1 MIDRYTRPQMKAVWE
16 PAHKLETWLKVEIL
30 ICEALTEQ
38 GVIPKSALRRIK
50 KKATV
55 NLKRASRLERRVK
68 HDVIAFLTA
77 VAEKVGPEGRFLHL
91 GATSSDIL
99 DTSLA
104 ILLRE
109 ATDLL
114 ILDMERLQKAL
125 KEKAF
130 KYKFT
135 LMIGRSHGMHGEPIT
150 FGFKM
155 ALWYQDITYHL
166 ARLKQAKEEVSYG
179 KVSGAMG
186 TFAHLGPRVEEYV
199 CRKAGLKPALISSQ
213 IIQREHY
220 AYYCLILSL
229 IASTLDK
236 FATEIRHL
244 QRTEVRE
251 AEEHFTE
258 GQKGSSAMPHK
269 RNPIVCEN
277 VSGLSRLVRAN
288 AMAALENIPLWHER
302 DISHSS
308 VERVILPDS
317 TILLDFVLTRMAEVM
332 ESLRVYP
339 ENMLRNLNLT
349 EGLIYSQRILLELSL
364 RGASREAAYQ
374 AVQRHAMA
382 AQRDPR
388 LSFLDRLKSDSWIG
402 HYVSAKELKRL
413 FDPNHYL
420 RHLDQVY
427 DRVFKEQVL
436 LEK

>member
-1 MIDRYTRPQMKAVWE
+1 MIDRYTRPLMKAIWE
-16 PAHKLETWLKVEIL
+16 PAHKLETWLKVELL
-30 ICEALTEQ
+30 ICEALAEQ
-38 GVIPKSALRRIK
+38 GMIPKSAMQKIK
-50 KKATV
+50 KKAV
-55 NLKRASRLERRVK
+55 VDLKRASRLEQRVK

-109 ATDLL
+109 AADLL
-114 ILDMERLQKAL
+114 ILDLERLRTAL

-130 KYKFT
+130 KHKLT
-135 LMIGRSHGMHGEPIT
+135 LMIGRSHGVHAEPIT

-155 ALWYQDITYHL
+155 ALWYQDVTRHL

-179 KVSGAMG
+179 KISGAMG
-186 TFAHLGPRVEEYV
+186 TFAHLGPAVEEYV
-199 CRKAGLKPALISSQ
+199 CRRTGLKPAPISSQ
-213 IIQREHY
+213 IIQREHH
-220 AYYCLILSL
+220 AHFLMILSL

-251 AEEHFTE
+251 VEEPFTE

-269 RNPIVCEN
+269 RNPIFCESI
-277 VSGLSRLVRAN
+277 SGLARLVRSYAL
-288 AMAALENIPLWHER
+288 AALENIPLWHER

-317 TILLDFVLTRMAEVM
+317 TILLDFMVNRMTEVL
-332 ESLRVYP
+332 ESLIIYP
-339 ENMLRNLNLT
+339 ENMLKNLNLT
-349 EGLIYSQRILLELSL
+349 GGILYSQRVLLELTL

-382 AQRDPR
+382 AWKDPR
-388 LSFLDRLKSDSWIG
+388 VSFLDRLKKDAWIG
-402 HYVSAKELKRL
+402 RYIGSKEMERL
-413 FDPNHYL
+413 FDPTYYL
-420 RHLDQVY
+420 RYLDQIY
-427 DRVFKEQVL
+427 DRVFKE
-436 LEK
+436 

>member
-1 MIDRYTRPQMKAVWE
+1 
-16 PAHKLETWLKVEIL
+16 
-30 ICEALTEQ
+30 
-38 GVIPKSALRRIK
+38 
-50 KKATV
+50 
-55 NLKRASRLERRVK
+55 
-68 HDVIAFLTA
+68 VIAFLTA

-135 LMIGRSHGMHGEPIT
+135 LMIGRSHGMHAEPIT

-220 AYYCLILSL
+220 AYYSLILSL

-402 HYVSAKELKRL
+402 HYVSAKELKRF
-413 FDPNHYL
+413 FDPNYYL

-427 DRVFKEQVL
+427 DRVFKE
-436 LEK
+436 

>member
-1 MIDRYTRPQMKAVWE
+1 MIDRYSRPQMKAVWE
-16 PAHKLETWLKVEIL
+16 SAHKLETWLKVEIL

-38 GVIPKSALRRIK
+38 GVIPKAALSRIK

-91 GATSSDIL
+91 GVTSSDIL

-104 ILLRE
+104 MLLRE

-130 KYKFT
+130 KYKLT
-135 LMIGRSHGMHGEPIT
+135 LMIGRSHGVHAEPIT

-155 ALWYQDITYHL
+155 ALWYQDITYQL

-179 KVSGAMG
+179 KISGAMG

-213 IIQREHY
+213 IIQREHH
-220 AYYCLILSL
+220 AYYILMLSL

-251 AEEHFTE
+251 VEEHFTE

-277 VSGLSRLVRAN
+277 VSGLARLIRAN
-288 AMAALENIPLWHER
+288 AMAAMENIPLWHER

-317 TILLDFVLTRMAEVM
+317 TILLDFMLTRMAEVM
-332 ESLRVYP
+332 ESLRIYP
-339 ENMLRNLNLT
+339 ENMLRNINLT
-349 EGLIYSQRILLELSL
+349 EGLIYSQRILLELTL

-374 AVQRHAMA
+374 VVQRHAMA
-382 AQRDPR
+382 AQREPR
-388 LSFLDRLKSDSWIG
+388 HSFLDRMRSDPWIG
-402 HYVSAKELKRL
+402 NYLSAKELKRL
-413 FDPNHYL
+413 FDPHHYL
-420 RHLDQVY
+420 RYLDQIY
-427 DRVFKEQVL
+427 DRVFKG
-436 LEK
+436 